1 MALRATN
8 PSRIISEGLTQR
20 GERLPLATALP
31 ILFGLSALLW
41 SIIAAIVEALV

>member
-8 PSRIISEGLTQR
+8 PSRIIFEGLIQG

-31 ILFGLSALLW
+31 IIFALSALLW
-41 SIIAAIVEALV
+41 WIIAVIVQGLV